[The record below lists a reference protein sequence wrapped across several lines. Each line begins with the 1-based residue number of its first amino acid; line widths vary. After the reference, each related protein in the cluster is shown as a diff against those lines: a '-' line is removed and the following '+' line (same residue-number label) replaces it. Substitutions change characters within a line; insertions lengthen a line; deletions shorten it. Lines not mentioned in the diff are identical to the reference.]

1 MNPKPNIDQR
11 NLLFQIK
18 NKQKWTP
25 KDTHHNV
32 STFMDYVQNDLSEE
46 KTEKDK
52 KNNNQQFSQRGT
64 KSNGRSCKEIKK
76 GYNYIRI

>member
-52 KNNNQQFSQRGT
+52 KKKNNLA
-64 KSNGRSCKEIKK
+64 K
-76 GYNYIRI
+76 GEQKAMEDLARRLRKDIIT

>member
-52 KNNNQQFSQRGT
+52 KNKNT
-64 KSNGRSCKEIKK
+64 LAK
-76 GYNYIRI
+76 GEQKAMEDLARRLRKDIIT

>member
-1 MNPKPNIDQR
+1 MNPKPNIDQG

-52 KNNNQQFSQRGT
+52 K
-64 KSNGRSCKEIKK
+64 KK
-76 GYNYIRI
+76 KTI

>member
-52 KNNNQQFSQRGT
+52 KNKNNLA
-64 KSNGRSCKEIKK
+64 K
-76 GYNYIRI
+76 GEQKAMEDLARRLRKDIIT